1 MSEGGM
7 SMKPQTVDIHHAQT
21 CLKDLVSQVAAGAHV
36 ILCENDKPVARLLP
50 MGQRVAGLHPDA
62 IWTSEDFDAPLTD
75 AFWTEEK

>member
-1 MSEGGM
+1 
-7 SMKPQTVDIHHAQT
+7 MKPQTVDIHHAQT